1 MWARVVEIM
10 LACWLA
16 VSPLVFRQAE
26 ATATLW
32 AIDLAAAALIA
43 VFALASFWPP
53 TRHAHL
59 AIIAVSGALIAAGMM
74 SPYAPSPTDQNH
86 ILVGLLLL
94 LIAVVPSDASR
105 PPASWESFDEP
116 SRRP

>member
-16 VSPLVFRQAE
+16 VSPLVFRQVE

-74 SPYAPSPTDQNH
+74 SPYPPSPTDQNH

-94 LIAVVPSDASR
+94 LFAIVPTEATL
-105 PPASWESFDEP
+105 PPRTWQEFTDLE
-116 SRRP
+116 